1 MNSNRPRRRRGVVLT
16 PEGLTRLHNAIHD
29 MESVKNEGK
38 RYSLEELGDLIR
50 IAPKTVS
57 KVLDCQ
63 VGTDRRTLEFCFNAF
78 DLELSPWDYEYSIA
92 MDDSDPDEDIS
103 VGTPSLFYRPTALT
117 FSGETVAVTSRFYI
131 ARPPLE
137 EIAQAETNK
146 PGGFLR
152 VKATQKAGKTFFIKR
167 ILQQSQERG
176 FSTVYLPLQLAGQE
190 VLSSSPK
197 FFRWFC
203 ANIAHKLGLRSHL
216 DSYWPDD
223 LGSLTNC
230 TLYLQ
235 EVILKPRN
243 TPLVLAIDNAHRLF
257 EYPALAAD
265 FFALLQS
272 WHQEAGESEIWGNL
286 RQIITYSTELCIAH
300 NLHQSPFHEGTEL
313 ELPAFDLERVGEL
326 ARYHGATWAEGE
338 EGKRRLQPLVELLGG
353 HPYLTRIALYH
364 LTKGEFSLEDLFVS
378 APSVLGI
385 YDEHLRFLLHFLLTK
400 PEIARVFH
408 DIVRSEKGLPVEA
421 IAPVAES
428 SAVILYQL
436 QCLGLITVNGHG
448 IEPRCELYRLF
459 FREQLATQAHHHGS
473 LGHWVKKV

>member
-92 MDDSDPDEDIS
+92 VDDSDPEEDIT
-103 VGTPSLFYRPTALT
+103 VGISSPFYRPTPLT
-117 FSGETVAVTSRFYI
+117 LARDIIGMTSRFYI

-137 EIAQAETNK
+137 EIAQGEMNK

-152 VKATQKAGKTFFIKR
+152 VKATQKTGKTVFIRR
-167 ILQQSQERG
+167 ILRQSKERG
-176 FSTVYLPLQLAGQE
+176 FSTVFLKLQLAGQE

-203 ANIAHKLGLRSHL
+203 ANIAHQLGLRPHL
-216 DSYWPDD
+216 DSYWQED
-223 LGSLTNC
+223 LGSLTNS

-243 TPLVLAIDNAHRLF
+243 TPLVLGIDNAHRLF
-257 EYPALAAD
+257 EYPALAED

-272 WHQEAGESEIWGNL
+272 WHEEASESPIWENL

-300 NLHQSPFHEGTEL
+300 NLYRSPFQEGTEI
-313 ELPAFDLERVGEL
+313 ELPAFDLEKVREL
-326 ARYHGATWAEGE
+326 AKYQEATWAEGE
-338 EGKRRLQPLVELLGG
+338 EGKRRLQLLVELLGG
-353 HPYLTRIALYH
+353 HPYLTQITLYH
-364 LTKGEFSLEDLFVS
+364 LTQGEFSLEDFLAS

-400 PEIARVFH
+400 PEIARAFH
-408 DIVRSEKGLPVEA
+408 EIVRSENGLPIEA
-421 IAPVAES
+421 IAPATES
-428 SAVILYQL
+428 SALVVYQL
-436 QCLGLITVNGHG
+436 QCLGLITVNDHG
-448 IEPRCELYRLF
+448 VEPRCELYRLF
-459 FREQLATQAHHHGS
+459 FREQLATQAHHYGS
-473 LGHWVKKV
+473 LGHWVKKA